1 MNYLPVDYLKYL
13 IQWKCYVDS
22 CRQTADSRFGFWNFM
37 EFFFPLNILGL
48 WLVDSADVEPEDM
61 EGQLYVL
68 SDQLL
73 SNPPNIC
80 ILESL

>member
-1 MNYLPVDYLKYL
+1 
-13 IQWKCYVDS
+13 
-22 CRQTADSRFGFWNFM
+22 M

-48 WLVDSADVEPEDM
+48 WLVDSADVEPENM

>member
-1 MNYLPVDYLKYL
+1 
-13 IQWKCYVDS
+13 
-22 CRQTADSRFGFWNFM
+22 M
-37 EFFFPLNILGL
+37 EFFFFPLNILGL
-48 WLVDSADVEPEDM
+48 WLVDSADVEPEAM

-73 SNPPNIC
+73 SNLPNIC